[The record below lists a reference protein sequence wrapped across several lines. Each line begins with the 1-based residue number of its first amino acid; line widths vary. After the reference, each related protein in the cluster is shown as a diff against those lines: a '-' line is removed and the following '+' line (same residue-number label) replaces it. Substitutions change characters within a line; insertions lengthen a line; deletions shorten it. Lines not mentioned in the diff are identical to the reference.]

1 MKRRKFL
8 QQAGAATISL
18 PLIHSYLANNFLA
31 DNQAKRITILHTN
44 DVHSHIDPFPANH
57 KKYPNLGGAARR
69 YNVIQSI
76 RSQNPNTLL
85 LDAGDSFQG
94 TPYFNF
100 YGGELEFKLMSKMGY
115 HASTIGNHEFDNGID
130 NITQQ
135 LQFADFD
142 MINANYDFSQTS
154 LSGKTEPHKIY
165 KIDGL
170 KVGVFGLGIE
180 LDGLVSKKLY
190 KDTVYHDPVEIAR
203 EQVDILRNHKKCN
216 LVICLSHLG
225 FDYSSDKI
233 SDKKL
238 ATLTSGIDLILGGH
252 THTFLDQPVKIK
264 NADHQNVMI
273 NQVGWAGI
281 NLGKIDF
288 YINNDRLEKASA
300 SLVKIN

>member
-1 MKRRKFL
+1 MRRRKFL
-8 QQAGAATISL
+8 QQAGAASISL
-18 PLIHSYLANNFLA
+18 PLINSYLADNFLG
-31 DNQAKRITILHTN
+31 DNQVKKITILHTN

-69 YNVIQSI
+69 FNIIQSI
-76 RSQNPNTLL
+76 RSENPNTLL
-85 LDAGDSFQG
+85 LDAGDAFQG

-135 LQFADFD
+135 LPFADFD

-154 LSGKTEPHKIY
+154 LSGKTKPYEIY
-165 KIDGL
+165 EIGGL
-170 KVGVFGLGIE
+170 KVGVFGVGIE

-190 KDTVYHDPVEIAR
+190 QDTVYHDPVEVAR
-203 EQVDILRNHKKCN
+203 EQVKILRTQQKCD
-216 LVICLSHLG
+216 LIICLSHLG

-238 ATLTSGIDLILGGH
+238 ASLTSGIDLILGGH
-252 THTFLDQPVKIK
+252 THTFLDKPLKVL
-264 NADHQNVMI
+264 NAEGENVMI

-288 YINNDRLEKASA
+288 YISKDRPGRSNASVI
-300 SLVKIN
+300 SID